1 MKPLPD
7 QAARDAVVF
16 ERSRSVIVSAG
27 AGSGKTYTLV
37 SRLMELLAPSDPK
50 ATAMNIERL
59 AAITFTR
66 RAAGE
71 LKLQVRRRMQDAI
84 DDPKTPASR
93 VERLRQALATADQ
106 AFIGTIHS
114 FARRMLLARPVESG
128 LGPGFSTLEDTEE
141 LKAQVHAKL
150 LSHAQ
155 AGNLPDQVSD
165 NLQEQAGILQA
176 LITDLLDA
184 GLLAKSFVHAHGRF
198 AGLDAWVSGL
208 IEQRDVKLKTERL
221 AEPEPSAW
229 HALVAE
235 LGQACNQ
242 LADNCQAHRVLKEVL
257 GELKKGTNRSG
268 AMPRLQ
274 ASLRALY
281 RLKVLK
287 NESKSGL
294 AFRGSNNLAWA
305 MKKALFD
312 KPFKTKKDPS
322 KNDPFAGRM
331 LRSELTEALFG
342 WAAHRMQACIP
353 VVVFMYEDLKRR
365 QAVLD
370 QTDLLLKL
378 RDALRDRPAFRDSAQ
393 AMFDHILVDECQDT
407 DPLQIEILA
416 HLAAAG
422 PFEGDWRQMR
432 LRPGTLTIVGDP
444 KQSIYRFRRAD
455 ISAYQDFL
463 ALLESNGATSHRL
476 RCNFRSRPQL
486 VEGVFN
492 AQGEALLGSMDE
504 DPTPGKAPYE
514 DLAPSGTVPNA
525 ENEVLHCLRYGPEEN
540 LNAEAWRKLEGLA
553 IARHLAHLL
562 RGEIPHRVRE
572 PHGEKMRNLK
582 ASDVAILCRST
593 NALSPLTQALDQL
606 DIPYVLRGG
615 KAALSDPLLSRFF
628 LAFRAL
634 VDAEDGEA
642 EAALLGPPFF
652 SLSPANSIE
661 KDDSW
666 HQARA
671 WLDTQRL
678 ELAPVKDLACVDEL
692 TQRLIEQTGFGSW
705 LLASANGPQR
715 LSTLRQA
722 LTKLQLQADA
732 EGWTLAQASLEV
744 RAWAEAP
751 PKFDPAEA
759 EHADALR
766 IYTTHQSKGLEF
778 PVVVLWDAMT
788 GRSQRNSSTC
798 LFSDTDGQRWKLKL
812 DLFEHDTSSGELT
825 SRQSAL
831 DLFERD
837 RLYYVAITRARDL
850 LIIPLPR
857 GKWRGRESAYHT
869 LLTKDLL
876 APVALSKETEGL
888 SLTEAAGP
896 EQWLCDQD
904 LAQTARSAQAELQQ
918 ALVPAAQA
926 SMIPA
931 GPSSLSH
938 DPEEKAPLRIE
949 KSRHGALFGSLV
961 HRCLELWAASRDE
974 SSAFAIA
981 KQEWPHPEHV
991 EAQQDIRRAIEA
1003 LKELGLLDD
1012 GMQLL
1017 PEYHLAGLAEE
1028 GAYLLAGQLD
1038 LVALSKERLVIVD
1051 YKTDRTPPEG
1061 NNPPHYEKQLQLY
1074 QQMMQATGLVEGR
1087 KLELYLLFT
1096 ETGTLRRVT

>member
-1 MKPLPD
+1 MKPFPD

-71 LKLQVRRRMQDAI
+71 LKLQVRRRMQNAI
-84 DDPKTPASR
+84 DDPKTPATR
-93 VERLRQALATADQ
+93 IERLRQALATADQ

-155 AGNLPDQVSD
+155 AGNLPDHVSE
-165 NLQEQAGILQA
+165 NLQEQAGSLQT
-176 LITDLLDA
+176 LITSLLDA

-198 AGLDAWVSGL
+198 AGLDAWVSEL

-221 AEPEPSAW
+221 AEPEPSAFNT
-229 HALVAE
+229 LVAE
-235 LGQACNQ
+235 LEQACNQ
-242 LADNCQAHRVLKEVL
+242 LDDDCQAHRVLKEVL

-274 ASLRALY
+274 ACLRALY

-294 AFRGSNNLAWA
+294 AFRGSNNVAWA
-305 MKKALFD
+305 MKRALFD
-312 KPFKTKKDPS
+312 KPFKPKKDPS

-353 VVVFMYEDLKRR
+353 VVVFMYEDLKRK
-365 QAVLD
+365 QSVLD

-416 HLAAAG
+416 HLAAAS

-463 ALLESNGATSHRL
+463 ALLENNGATSHRL

-486 VEGVFN
+486 VEGIYN
-492 AQGEALLGSMDE
+492 AQGPALLGSADH

-514 DLAPSGTVPNA
+514 DLAPSGTVPDA
-525 ENEVLHCLRYGPEEN
+525 EAEVLHCLRYGPEET
-540 LNAEAWRKLEGLA
+540 LKAEAWRALEGQA

-562 RGEIPHRVRE
+562 RGENPHQVRE
-572 PHGEKMRNLK
+572 PHGKAMRNLK

-593 NALSPLTQALDQL
+593 GSLSPLTQALDQL

-652 SLSPANSIE
+652 SLSSANSIG
-661 KDDSW
+661 KDASW
-666 HQARA
+666 HQAKA

-678 ELAPVKDLACVDEL
+678 ELADACVDEL

-722 LTKLQLQADA
+722 LAKLQLRADA

-744 RAWAEAP
+744 RTWAEAP

-788 GRSQRNSSTC
+788 GRSQQSSSDC
-798 LFSDTDGQRWKLKL
+798 IFSDGDGRRWKLKL
-812 DLFEHDTSSGELT
+812 DLFEHDTSSGELAD
-825 SRQSAL
+825 RQRAL

-857 GKWRGRESAYHT
+857 GKWRGQKDAYHT
-869 LLTKDLL
+869 LLTRDLQ
-876 APVALSKETEGL
+876 APVALSKETDEL

-896 EQWLCDQD
+896 EQWLSDQA
-904 LAQTARSAQAELQQ
+904 LARTALSAQAELRQ
-918 ALVPAAQA
+918 ALIPAAQGRLV
-926 SMIPA
+926 PA

-961 HRCLELWAASRDE
+961 HRCLELWAASRNE

-981 KQEWPHPEHV
+981 KQEWPHPEHA

-1061 NNPPHYEKQLQLY
+1061 KNPPHYEKQLQLY

-1096 ETGTLRRVT
+1096 ETGSPRRVT